1 MLPPGLIHIPSFFR
15 PSCLTRNNKEPNIHF
30 CFTRCTEDPTIFL
43 PLQTKFTNS
52 ILFYASAEHPER
64 QFLAVT
70 LTDANTMYVEVNF
83 GSGAVGEEIG
93 RHLNHMTWNTLTLV
107 HQHDTIQVS
116 PSGVIVSGQVRCCY

>member
-1 MLPPGLIHIPSFFR
+1 MLIFLPLSDQTASLDGIKS
-15 PSCLTRNNKEPNIHF
+15 PNF
-30 CFTRCTEDPTIFL
+30 CFTRHTEELSIFL

-64 QFLAVT
+64 QFLSVT
-70 LTDANTMYVEVNF
+70 LTAASTIYVEANF

-93 RHLNHMTWNTLTLV
+93 GQLSHMTWNTITLV

-116 PSGVIVSGQVRCCY
+116 QSISQSVTSSSSGFVG